1 MPACPT
7 CGWKLPL
14 FTTRRGKNRKFS
26 CPDCETKLHYV
37 CTTEKIGLGFVPFMM
52 AFPIYSN
59 RMDDVPG
66 LKWIVLAV
74 IVISYTTLIA
84 LGEKLVIREEEESEA
99 KSGSL
104 PG

>member
-1 MPACPT
+1 
-7 CGWKLPL
+7 
-14 FTTRRGKNRKFS
+14 
-26 CPDCETKLHYV
+26 
-37 CTTEKIGLGFVPFMM
+37 MM

-84 LGEKLVIREEEESEA
+84 LGEKLVIREEEESES